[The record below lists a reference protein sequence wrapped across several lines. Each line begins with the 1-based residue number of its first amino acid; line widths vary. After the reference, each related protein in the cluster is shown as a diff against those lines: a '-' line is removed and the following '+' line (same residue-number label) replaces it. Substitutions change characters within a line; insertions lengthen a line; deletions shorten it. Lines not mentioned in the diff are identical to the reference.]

1 MKGRVR
7 RPDVDDTMIST
18 SKILKL
24 RMEKARVLEK
34 QHQEEFFRR
43 IMNIR
48 LNYLNLM

>member
-7 RPDVDDTMIST
+7 RPDVDDNMKST

-34 QHQEEFFRR
+34 QHQEFFRR
-43 IMNIR
+43 IMNICP
-48 LNYLNLM
+48 NYLNLM